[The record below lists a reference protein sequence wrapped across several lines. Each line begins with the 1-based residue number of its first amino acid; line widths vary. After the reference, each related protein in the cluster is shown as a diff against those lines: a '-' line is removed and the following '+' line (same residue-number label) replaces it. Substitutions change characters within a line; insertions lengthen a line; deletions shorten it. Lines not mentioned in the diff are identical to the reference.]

1 MPTVE
6 EHLQAAWKIHQ
17 SGNVQQAMQAY
28 RQVLDQVPKNA
39 NAWCYLGIAL
49 HDQRRYQEAVAA
61 YEKAIAIQP
70 NFPIAWN
77 NMGNSLRY
85 ALRPADAEK
94 AFQKALVQNPNYV
107 NAYKN
112 RGTFHA
118 WSGNLELALQS
129 YSKAMKLSPDEPET
143 HRNIGVISLL
153 KGDFENGWNEYRWR
167 WRCPEAAKYAYSQPK
182 WQGQDLQ
189 GKTIL
194 LYAEQGLGDTLQF
207 IRFAKVLHDQG
218 AKTIVHA
225 QPALMAIFG
234 FAENKLAL
242 GIDRYVPNSLPI
254 DFPFDYHCSLLD
266 VADVLHTIVDTI
278 PMPQAYLKASPSL
291 THYWSSW
298 LNQLPKSKRKVGLV
312 WQGNKDHQA
321 DIFRSF
327 SLSTYE
333 PLSNLDDIQF
343 ISLQQGYGADQAP
356 LWKGSRPL
364 ITLPDGTDQ
373 SGGAFMDTAAILSQ
387 IDLLI
392 TSDTSIAH
400 LAGALGRPAWVLL
413 NKMPDWRWLLDRDD
427 SPWYDSVRLFRQSTQ
442 SDWAEVIQQV
452 KAALTN
458 TEPMALATGDARR

>member
-6 EHLQAAWKIHQ
+6 EYLQSAWKIHQ

-28 RQVLDQVPKNA
+28 QQVLAQVPKNA

-49 HDQRRYQEAVAA
+49 HDQRRYQEAVTA

-85 ALRPADAEK
+85 ALRPEDAEK

-167 WRCPEAAKYAYSQPK
+167 WQCPEAARYAYSQPK
-182 WQGQDLQ
+182 WQGEDLQ

-207 IRFAKVLHDQG
+207 IRFTKVLHDRG

-225 QPALMAIFG
+225 QPALMAIF
-234 FAENKLAL
+234 ALADNKAAL

-254 DFPFDYHCSLLD
+254 EHPFDYHCSLLD
-266 VADVLHTIVDTI
+266 VADVLHTTTDTI
-278 PMPQAYLKASPSL
+278 PMSHAYLKASPSL
-291 THYWSSW
+291 MQYWSGW
-298 LNQLPKSKRKVGLV
+298 LNGLPKSKRKVGLV

-327 SLSTYE
+327 PLSLYE
-333 PLSNLDDIQF
+333 PLSELDDIQF
-343 ISLQQGYGADQAP
+343 ISLQQGYGADQSK
-356 LWKGSRPL
+356 LWKGSQPL
-364 ITLPDGTDQ
+364 VTLPDGTDQ

-387 IDLLI
+387 MDLLI

-413 NKMPDWRWLLDRDD
+413 NKMPDWRWLLDRSD
-427 SPWYDSVRLFRQSTQ
+427 SPWYDSIRLFRQSTQ
-442 SDWAEVIQQV
+442 SDWAEVLKQV
-452 KAALTN
+452 KSALVS
-458 TEPMALATGDARR
+458 